1 MRVLSRDLAVIATEI
16 VNDSRGLGAETH
28 LAGVVSVRLKVSP
41 ELIILPGHP
50 ISRQRL
56 DEKENDGSGE
66 KGQAA
71 SDPERP
77 SVSTSGVRATESLD
91 DRRESPCSN
100 ERSNLSD
107 SSGNAIVLST
117 DGGRSALGYQETEV
131 VSWPE
136 LSEGKEDSVDD
147 GEGGDVFG
155 QFSIETAHDES
166 DNGLSDQAEDH
177 GVLGSERVDEERTN
191 EGSWEVES
199 AVQGRG
205 K

>member
-16 VNDSRGLGAETH
+16 INDGRGLRTETH

-41 ELIILPGHP
+41 ELIILLDHS

-77 SVSTSGVRATESLD
+77 SVSTNRVRATESLD
-91 DRRESPCSN
+91 DRRESPSSS

-107 SSGNAIVLST
+107 SSGDTVVLPT
-117 DGGRSALGYQETEV
+117 DGGRSTLGCQDNEV
-131 VSWPE
+131 VSRPE
-136 LSEGKEDSVDD
+136 LSKGKEDSVDD

-166 DNGLSDQAEDH
+166 DDGLSDQAEDH

-191 EGSWEVES
+191 EGSGEVES
-199 AVQGRG
+199 AVQGCG